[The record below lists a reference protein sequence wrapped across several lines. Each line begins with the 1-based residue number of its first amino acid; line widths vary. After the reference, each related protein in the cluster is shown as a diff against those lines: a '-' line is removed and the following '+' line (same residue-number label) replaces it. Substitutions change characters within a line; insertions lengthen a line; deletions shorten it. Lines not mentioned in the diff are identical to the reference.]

1 MRSIKVLLT
10 ALALGAIVGWN
21 AQLAWADSGHGACEG
36 HGAGHCH
43 GEGMM
48 THHGCVGDHLH
59 HLLKHQK
66 ELGLTEEQ
74 VTKLKAIDLD
84 MDRAWIKGRA
94 DIRIVERELLAL
106 LEDDK
111 SDLSA
116 IEAKVKQSEMLEV
129 TLRMVAY
136 KAQRDAL
143 AVLTP
148 EQREKAKASHE
159 RMMRE
164 MMMRGRMSGYSG
176 KGHHQEGEPKGG
188 RH

>member
-1 MRSIKVLLT
+1 
-10 ALALGAIVGWN
+10 
-21 AQLAWADSGHGACEG
+21 
-36 HGAGHCH
+36 
-43 GEGMM
+43 MM
-48 THHGCVGDHLH
+48 THHGCVGEHLH

-66 ELGLTEEQ
+66 ELGLTDEQ
-74 VTKLKAIDLD
+74 VTKLKAIGLD
-84 MDRAWIKGRA
+84 TDRAWIKGRA
-94 DIRIVERELLAL
+94 DIRIAERELLAL
-106 LEDDK
+106 LEDNK

-136 KAQRDAL
+136 KARRDAL

-164 MMMRGRMSGYSG
+164 MMMSGQMSGYSG
-176 KGHHQEGEPKGG
+176 KGHHQRVNPRAAGTEPRGIDARRRSHELAVQPPDLPG
-188 RH
+188 VVCDPRRHGLSCAA